1 MDNNGLVIAVK
12 TTAANQHDSKS
23 LLALLDKAKIRP
35 GTRVNADKAYCGQK
49 HRKNLKSLGIKNGIQ
64 DKAVKNK
71 PLTQRQ
77 LQRNRLITKAWYVVE
92 RIFGSQVRWFGSK
105 IVLPGQNQIS
115 CLAYLQAMA
124 YNLKRLP
131 RLFLKSLAA

>member
-1 MDNNGLVIAVK
+1 MDNNGLVIAVE
-12 TTAANQHDSKS
+12 TTAANQPDSKS

-49 HRKNLKSLGIKNGIQ
+49 HRENLKSLGIKNGIQ

-77 LQRNRLITKAWYVVE
+77 LQRNRLIDLSSL
-92 RIFGSQVRWFGSK
+92 GSRAHLWQSSTLVWQQNSA
-105 IVLPGQNQIS
+105 LPG
-115 CLAYLQAMA
+115 
-124 YNLKRLP
+124 
-131 RLFLKSLAA
+131 

>member
-23 LLALLDKAKIRP
+23 LLALLDKAKIQQ
-35 GTRVNADKAYCGQK
+35 GTRVHADKAYCSQK
-49 HRKNLKSLGIKNGIQ
+49 HPKNLKSLGIKNGVQ

-92 RIFGSQVRWFGSK
+92 RTFGSQVRWFGSK
-105 IVLPGQNQIS
+105 ICVTRAKPKHMLGIFYKPW
-115 CLAYLQAMA
+115 
-124 YNLKRLP
+124 RTT
-131 RLFLKSLAA
+131 